1 MYPRGSNGSAQALID
16 ARVLAD
22 ELAAAGAGPAALQ
35 AYEAKRLAPTAQ
47 VVQTNRSVPPDFIIM
62 KADALSHGQ
71 PFAGSIDDLVSQD
84 ELRRIS
90 DDYKNVAGFSLDALK
105 LS

>member
-1 MYPRGSNGSAQALID
+1 
-16 ARVLAD
+16 
-22 ELAAAGAGPAALQ
+22 
-35 AYEAKRLAPTAQ
+35 
-47 VVQTNRSVPPDFIIM
+47 M

-90 DDYKNVAGFSLDALK
+90 DDYKNVAGFSLDAMK